1 MKARSHVVVD
11 TRCPCQDDAQAQRG
25 CVRSP
30 KAVLPTFSLV
40 LVCVIWGSTFLVVK
54 DAVARMPAMDFLA
67 WRFTIA
73 ALAMVVIRPRA
84 VRRLDAR
91 GRRLGAV
98 LGLVLAVG
106 YITQTIGLEH
116 TPASVSGFITGL
128 YVVFTPLCMA
138 VLLHRPV
145 GRLTWLAVALATA
158 GLGAAVAARVL
169 DRGRRSADP
178 GVRARVRAAHR
189 RAGRVVL
196 VVRRRGTGG
205 GAAGDRGAG
214 VDRHRGPAVAG
225 PATGCRCLGCR
236 AADRARR
243 DGRRLL
249 PADLGA
255 GSALTHP
262 CRSGHDDG
270 TGVRGHLRGR
280 ARRRHAERP
289 HRRRCGARPRGHVRG
304 RARRAASRW
313 MRSSRSSSRLRPVS
327 SWYFYFAA
335 SEPLLGR
342 VE

>member
-11 TRCPCQDDAQAQRG
+11 TRCPCQDDPQAQRG

-158 GLGAAVAARVL
+158 GLGLLSLHGFSIGVGEALTLVCALAFALHIVGLGEWSSSYDAAGLVVAQLGTVALVSIVIAAPQSLAPPPDAGVWGAVLLTALAATAVAFFLQTWAQARLSPTRAAVVMTMEPVFA
-169 DRGRRSADP
+169 GIF
-178 GVRARVRAAHR
+178 GVALGGDTLSVRTVVGA
-189 RAGRVVL
+189 VL
-196 VVRRRGTGG
+196 VLAAMYAVELGG
-205 GAAGDRGAG
+205 LQP
-214 VDRHRGPAVAG
+214 VDAVQ
-225 PATGCRCLGCR
+225 
-236 AADRARR
+236 
-243 DGRRLL
+243 
-249 PADLGA
+249 
-255 GSALTHP
+255 
-262 CRSGHDDG
+262 
-270 TGVRGHLRGR
+270 
-280 ARRRHAERP
+280 
-289 HRRRCGARPRGHVRG
+289 
-304 RARRAASRW
+304 
-313 MRSSRSSSRLRPVS
+313 PV
-327 SWYFYFAA
+327 
-335 SEPLLGR
+335 